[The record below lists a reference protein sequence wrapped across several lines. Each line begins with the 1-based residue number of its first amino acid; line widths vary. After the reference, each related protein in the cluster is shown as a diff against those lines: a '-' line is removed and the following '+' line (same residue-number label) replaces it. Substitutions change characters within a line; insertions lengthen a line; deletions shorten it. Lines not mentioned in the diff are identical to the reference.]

1 MAAKNAPADAGF
13 VDVELS
19 RPMDIDGAKITKLRM
34 REPTVADQLASEE
47 FKGGEAAKEIAML
60 ANLCEIA
67 PDDIKRLT
75 LKDYKRLQAAF
86 LGFIG

>member
-1 MAAKNAPADAGF
+1 MAAQVQDQGF

-19 RPMDIDGAKITKLRM
+19 RPLEIDGAKVAKLRM
-34 REPTVADQLASEE
+34 REPTVGDQLVADEM
-47 FKGGEAAKEIAML
+47 KGSEAAKEIATL
-60 ANLCEIA
+60 ANLCQVA

-86 LGFIG
+86 LGFLG